1 MKNKLISA
9 AISILIAFG
18 LWMYVITEVS
28 PGSEWTFYDI
38 PVILEGEAVLK
49 ERGLIITNI
58 SSTDVDLTLSGNR
71 SDLNELSSSNITLK
85 ADMTKIY
92 EPGVH
97 KIGYDITY
105 PGNVPGNA
113 FTRMNQYPDNISIT
127 VERLIRNKEIPVVI
141 IYQGKAPDGY
151 VVRRADVELDSDKI
165 LVSGPASVVEQIT
178 QAVIS
183 VDLTDQT
190 ESISQNY
197 RYTLCNAEGA
207 GVNSEQITVNTE
219 DVHVDLTIHRKKQVN
234 LEVTIVPGGGA
245 KEENVNLEMDVT
257 SIWLSGSDA
266 ALEQVGDTI
275 NLGTIEL
282 EDYESTTRLIFPIPD
297 YEGVTNDSGETEV
310 EVILRFEGLMTREIV
325 IENFKIVGVPE
336 GYEASVITE
345 RLVIKVR
352 GPYELVN
359 KLTLK
364 DITVTVD
371 FTGEDAGDA
380 TIRVKVTFDEQR
392 FKGLGVLGKP
402 SVTTSLTPIETEE

>member
-1 MKNKLISA
+1 
-9 AISILIAFG
+9 
-18 LWMYVITEVS
+18 
-28 PGSEWTFYDI
+28 
-38 PVILEGEAVLK
+38 
-49 ERGLIITNI
+49 
-58 SSTDVDLTLSGNR
+58 
-71 SDLNELSSSNITLK
+71 
-85 ADMTKIY
+85 
-92 EPGVH
+92 VH
-97 KIGYDITY
+97 KIGYDIGY
-105 PGNVPGNA
+105 PGNVPANA
-113 FTRMNQYPDNISIT
+113 FTRMNQYPDTISIT

-151 VVRRADVELDSDKI
+151 VVRRADVELDNDKV

-197 RYTLCNAEGA
+197 RYTLCNSEGA
-207 GVNSEQITVNTE
+207 GVNSELITVNTE

-245 KEENVNLEMDVT
+245 KEENVKLEMDVT

-266 ALEQVGDTI
+266 ALEQVGDSI

-282 EDYESTTRLIFPIPD
+282 EDYETTTRLIFPIPE

-310 EVILRFEGLMTREIV
+310 EVILRFEGLMIREIV
-325 IENFKIVGVPE
+325 VENFKIVGVPE
-336 GYEASVITE
+336 GYEAAVITE

-364 DITVTVD
+364 DITATVD

-380 TIRVKVTFDEQR
+380 TIRVKVTFDDR
-392 FKGLGVLGKP
+392 FKGLGILGKP
-402 SVTTSLTPIETEE
+402 SVTTSLTPIEKEE

>member
-1 MKNKLISA
+1 MKNKLLSGI
-9 AISILIAFG
+9 ISILIAFG

-38 PVILEGEAVLK
+38 PVIMEGETVLK

-58 SSTDVDLTLSGNR
+58 SSTNVDLTLSGNR
-71 SDLNELSSSNITLK
+71 KDLNELNSSNITLK
-85 ADMTKIY
+85 ADMTRIY

-97 KIGYDITY
+97 KIDYDISY

-113 FTRMNQYPDNISIT
+113 FTRMNQYPDTISIT

-141 IYQGKAPDGY
+141 IYQGKAPEGY
-151 VVRRADVELDSDKI
+151 VVRRADVELDNDTI

-197 RYTLCNAEGA
+197 RYTLCNSEGA
-207 GVNSEQITVNTE
+207 GVNSELITVNTE

-245 KEENVNLEMDVT
+245 KEENVKLEMDVT

-266 ALEQVGDTI
+266 ALEQVGDSI

-282 EDYESTTRLIFPIPD
+282 EDYETTTRLIFPIPE

-310 EVILRFEGLMTREIV
+310 EVILRFEGLMIREIV
-325 IENFKIVGVPE
+325 VENFKIVGVPE
-336 GYEASVITE
+336 GYEAAVITE

-364 DITVTVD
+364 DITATVD

-380 TIRVKVTFDEQR
+380 TIRVKVTFDDR
-392 FKGLGVLGKP
+392 FKGLGILGKP
-402 SVTTSLTPIETEE
+402 SVTTSLRETAKKE